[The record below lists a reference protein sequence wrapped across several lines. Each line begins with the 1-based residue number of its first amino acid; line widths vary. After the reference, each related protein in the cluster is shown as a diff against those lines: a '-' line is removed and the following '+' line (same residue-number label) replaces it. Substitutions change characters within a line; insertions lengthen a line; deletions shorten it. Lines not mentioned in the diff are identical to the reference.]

1 MACLRQTLGG
11 RSGRPLTHSLP
22 TPANAIP
29 RSSIKPKR
37 GRDCARNGGRSCER
51 FDIPPALARKLLTLS
66 TLLFAMSVAGCARH
80 SERQTRTAPPET
92 RICQPVRLAPLPA
105 PDCEFRGSN
114 LKTVDP
120 QTFAR
125 LKAAYERQCH
135 RRAERAARDRLR
147 RLRAKGC

>member
-1 MACLRQTLGG
+1 LG
-11 RSGRPLTHSLP
+11 
-22 TPANAIP
+22 
-29 RSSIKPKR
+29 
-37 GRDCARNGGRSCER
+37 
-51 FDIPPALARKLLTLS
+51 ALAPKLLTLS
-66 TLLFAMSVAGCARH
+66 TMLFAMTVVGCARH
-80 SERQTRTAPPET
+80 SERQTRAAPSEAPT
-92 RICQPVRLAPLPA
+92 CQPAKPAPLAP

-120 QTFAR
+120 QAFAR

>member
-1 MACLRQTLGG
+1 MFRVGLDNTGPLTADRAPRAG
-11 RSGRPLTHSLP
+11 RSL
-22 TPANAIP
+22 A
-29 RSSIKPKR
+29 
-37 GRDCARNGGRSCER
+37 
-51 FDIPPALARKLLTLS
+51 ALAPKILTLS
-66 TLLFAMSVAGCARH
+66 TMLLAMSVAGCARH

>member
-1 MACLRQTLGG
+1 VTVGRAPRAG
-11 RSGRPLTHSLP
+11 RSW
-22 TPANAIP
+22 
-29 RSSIKPKR
+29 
-37 GRDCARNGGRSCER
+37 
-51 FDIPPALARKLLTLS
+51 PALAPKLLTLS
-66 TLLFAMSVAGCARH
+66 TMLFAMTVVGCARH
-80 SERQTRTAPPET
+80 PERPTRAAPPET
-92 RICQPVRLAPLPA
+92 RICQPAKLAPQPA

-120 QTFAR
+120 KAFAR